1 MRISGENFS
10 KLKPL
15 LSRALQEEAE
25 LSFTYHEK
33 PRTGTVVDFGFGQQ
47 GAFVTVKSEDIIK
60 SFSLSK
66 ISDLKVLE
74 VIK

>member
-10 KLKPL
+10 KLRPL
-15 LSRALQEEAE
+15 LSRALQDEAE

-33 PRTGTVVDFGFGQQ
+33 PRLGTVVDFGFGEH
-47 GAFVTVKSEDIIK
+47 GAFVTVRSEDVIK

-66 ISDLKVLE
+66 ITDLKVLE
-74 VIK
+74 AIN

>member
-15 LSRALQEEAE
+15 LSRALQDDAK

-33 PRTGTVVDFGFGQQ
+33 PRVGTIVDFGFGQQ
-47 GAFVTVKSEDIIK
+47 GAFVTVKSEDVVK